1 VDHTATTPAGAT
13 DARNAPAEAGA
24 RPTALLPSTQLVR
37 ISAYW
42 LGLTAID
49 AAVGLYIGF
58 QLAYTNIRGDIPLG
72 AATALVTL
80 GGAVVAILVQ
90 PTVGAI
96 SDYAST
102 RWGRRKPFI
111 VVGSLLDLVF
121 LYGIATSNTLLMLAT
136 FVVLL
141 NFSTNI
147 ARGPFQGYVP
157 DLVAD
162 PQVGMASAMVGMMQI
177 IGNITGYA
185 LVSIAA
191 YYENRP
197 LAIAAV
203 AIVELVTMVSV
214 VQGVGKGQRPKP
226 REGKSWIAIARE
238 TWGTDI
244 LRERSYVWL
253 VASRLFFLM
262 AGGILF
268 AYVVIYMKNV
278 FGYEESGAG
287 AVNVAML
294 VVVAIGNLIAVVP
307 ASRLSDRIGRKPVI
321 YVACLIGAIGVAIT
335 AIAPHVAIAILGAG
349 LFGMS
354 AGMFLSVDWA
364 LMTDIIP
371 RISAGRYMGLSNV
384 ATGSAPLFASAVGA
398 VVFDLTSQL
407 AGDAIAPRAAFLV
420 AVFLYGVSALLLR
433 PVVEPRRGPDGA
445 ASRAVDLDPASSGAR
460 K

>member
-1 VDHTATTPAGAT
+1 VDDTATTPAGAT
-13 DARNAPAEAGA
+13 DARTAPAEAGA
-24 RPTALLPSTQLVR
+24 RPTTLLPFTQLVR

-58 QLAYTNIRGDIPLG
+58 QLAYTNIRGDVTLG
-72 AATALVTL
+72 VATALVTL

-96 SDYAST
+96 SDYAVS

-121 LYGIATSNTLLMLAT
+121 LFGIATSNTLLLLAT
-136 FVVLL
+136 FVILL

-162 PQVGMASAMVGMMQI
+162 SQVGMASAMVGMMQI

-185 LVSIAA
+185 LVSLAA
-191 YYENRP
+191 FLGSRP

-203 AIVELVTMVSV
+203 AIVELVTMASV
-214 VQGVGKGQRPKP
+214 VIGVGKGQAPKP
-226 REGKSWIAIARE
+226 REGKSWIDIARE

-253 VASRLFFLM
+253 VASRLFFMM

-268 AYVVIYMKNV
+268 AYVVIYLKNV
-278 FGYEESGAG
+278 FGYDESGAG
-287 AVNVAML
+287 AVNGAML
-294 VVVAIGNLIAVVP
+294 VVVAVGNLIAVVP

-321 YVACLIGAIGVAIT
+321 YLACLVGAIGVAIT
-335 AIAPHVAIAILGAG
+335 AFAPHIAIAILGAG

-354 AGMFLSVDWA
+354 AGTFLSVDWA

-384 ATGSAPLFASAVGA
+384 ATGSAPLFAAAVGGFVLDIA
-398 VVFDLTSQL
+398 AQL
-407 AGDAIAPRAAFLV
+407 GGDSIAPRAAFLV

-433 PVVEPRRGPDGA
+433 PVVEPRRGPGGA
-445 ASRAVDLDPASSGAR
+445 VARAEPHASSV
-460 K
+460 

>member
-1 VDHTATTPAGAT
+1 LTVDDLATPMPT
-13 DARNAPAEAGA
+13 DDVTETGA
-24 RPTALLPSTQLVR
+24 RPTVLLPFTQLAR

-49 AAVGLYIGF
+49 AAVSLYIGF
-58 QLAYTNIRGDIPLG
+58 QLAFTNIRGDVTLG

-90 PTVGAI
+90 PTVGAM
-96 SDYAST
+96 SDYAVT

-121 LYGIATSNTLLMLAT
+121 LFGIATSNTLLMLAA
-136 FVVLL
+136 FVILL
-141 NFSTNI
+141 QFSTNI

-162 PQVGMASAMVGMMQI
+162 AQVGMASALVGMMQI
-177 IGNITGYA
+177 IGNVTGYA
-185 LVSIAA
+185 LVSLAA
-191 YYENRP
+191 YLENRP

-203 AIVELVTMVSV
+203 AVVELVTMASV
-214 VQGVGKGQRPKP
+214 VLGVSKGQPPKP
-226 REGKSWIAIARE
+226 RKGKSWLSIARE
-238 TWGTDI
+238 TWGTDV

-268 AYVVIYMKNV
+268 AYVVIYLKNV
-278 FGYEESGAG
+278 FGYDESGAG

-294 VVVAIGNLIAVVP
+294 VVVVIGNLVAVVP

-321 YVACLIGAIGVAIT
+321 YFACLVGAVGVAIT
-335 AIAPHVAIAILGAG
+335 AFAPHVAVAILGAG

-384 ATGSAPLFASAVGA
+384 ATGSAPLFAAAVGG
-398 VVFDLTSQL
+398 VVLDISTKL
-407 AGDAIAPRAAFLV
+407 AGDAIAPRAAFIV
-420 AVFLYGVSALLLR
+420 AVALYGISALLLR
-433 PVVEPRRGPDGA
+433 PVVEPRRGRG
-445 ASRAVDLDPASSGAR
+445 VGTPAETGSPGPV
-460 K
+460 

>member
-1 VDHTATTPAGAT
+1 MDETPTMRAGAT
-13 DARNAPAEAGA
+13 DAGDAPSEAGA
-24 RPTALLPSTQLVR
+24 RPTSLLPFTQLAR

-58 QLAYTNIRGDIPLG
+58 QLAYTNIRGDVALG

-90 PTVGAI
+90 PTVGAM
-96 SDYAST
+96 SDYAVS

-111 VVGSLLDLVF
+111 VFGSLLDLVF
-121 LYGIATSNTLLMLAT
+121 LYGIATSNTLLMLAIS
-136 FVVLL
+136 VLL
-141 NFSTNI
+141 LNVSTNI

-162 PQVGMASAMVGMMQI
+162 AQVGMASAMVGMMQI
-177 IGNITGYA
+177 IGNVTGYA
-185 LVSIAA
+185 LISLAA
-191 YYENRP
+191 VFESRP

-214 VQGVGKGQRPKP
+214 VVGVGKGQAPKP
-226 REGKSWIAIARE
+226 REGKSWFAIARE

-268 AYVVIYMKNV
+268 AYVVIYLKNV
-278 FGYEESGAG
+278 FGYDESEAG
-287 AVNVAML
+287 AVNTAML
-294 VVVAIGNLIAVVP
+294 VVVVVGNLIAVVP
-307 ASRLSDRIGRKPVI
+307 ASRLSDRVGRKPVI
-321 YVACLIGAIGVAIT
+321 YGACLIGAVGVAIT
-335 AIAPHVAIAILGAG
+335 TLAPHVAIAILGAG

-354 AGMFLSVDWA
+354 AGTFLAVDWA

-371 RISAGRYMGLSNV
+371 RVSAGRYMGLSNV
-384 ATGSAPLFASAVGA
+384 ATGSAPLFAAAVGGFVLDIAARQGGNA
-398 VVFDLTSQL
+398 V
-407 AGDAIAPRAAFLV
+407 APRAAFLV

-433 PVVEPRRGPDGA
+433 PVVEPRRRSGGTVVPA
-445 ASRAVDLDPASSGAR
+445 APRAGSL
-460 K
+460 

>member
-1 VDHTATTPAGAT
+1 MGAVMVDEGAAIAAIDGGT
-13 DARNAPAEAGA
+13 GSSG
-24 RPTALLPSTQLVR
+24 RPTALLPFTQLAR

-49 AAVGLYIGF
+49 AAVSLFIGF
-58 QLAYTNIRGDIPLG
+58 QLAFTDIRGNIALG

-96 SDYAST
+96 SDYAVT

-121 LYGIATSNTLLMLAT
+121 LFGIATSNTLLMLAT
-136 FVVLL
+136 FVILL
-141 NFSTNI
+141 QFSTNI

-162 PQVGMASAMVGMMQI
+162 AQVGMASAMVGMMQI
-177 IGNITGYA
+177 IGNVTGYA
-185 LVSIAA
+185 LISLAA
-191 YYENRP
+191 IINNRP

-203 AIVELVTMVSV
+203 AIVELVAMVSV
-214 VQGVGKGQRPKP
+214 VWKVGKGQPAKP
-226 REGKSWIAIARE
+226 RQGRSWFSIARE
-238 TWGTDI
+238 TWGTDV
-244 LRERSYVWL
+244 LKERSYVWL

-268 AYVVIYMKNV
+268 AYVVIYLKNV
-278 FGYEESGAG
+278 FGYDESGAG
-287 AVNVAML
+287 SVNVAML
-294 VVVAIGNLIAVVP
+294 VVVVIGNLIAVVP
-307 ASRLSDRIGRKPVI
+307 ASRASDRIGRKPVI
-321 YVACLIGAIGVAIT
+321 YFACLVGAIGVAMT
-335 AIAPHVAIAILGAG
+335 AFAPHVAIAIAGAG

-384 ATGSAPLFASAVGA
+384 ATGSAPLFAAAVGG
-398 VVFDLTSQL
+398 VVLDLSTKL
-407 AGDAIAPRAAFLV
+407 AGEAVAPRAAFLV
-420 AVFLYGVSALLLR
+420 AVALYGISALLLR
-433 PVVEPRRGPDGA
+433 PVVEPRRGGA
-445 ASRAVDLDPASSGAR
+445 GGPGSRPAT
-460 K
+460 

>member
-1 VDHTATTPAGAT
+1 MVDDVAA
-13 DARNAPAEAGA
+13 APAIEDEGSSE
-24 RPTALLPSTQLVR
+24 RPTALLPFAQLAR

-49 AAVGLYIGF
+49 AAVSLFIGF
-58 QLAYTNIRGDIPLG
+58 QLAFTDIRGSIALG

-96 SDYAST
+96 SDYTVT

-121 LYGIATSNTLLMLAT
+121 LFGIATSNTLLMLAT
-136 FVVLL
+136 FVILL
-141 NFSTNI
+141 QFSTNI

-162 PQVGMASAMVGMMQI
+162 AQVGMASAMVGMMQI
-177 IGNITGYA
+177 IGNVTGYA
-185 LVSIAA
+185 LISLAA
-191 YYENRP
+191 VINNRP

-203 AIVELVTMVSV
+203 AVVELVAMVSV
-214 VQGVGKGQRPKP
+214 VWKVGAGQPAKP
-226 REGKSWIAIARE
+226 RQGRSWLSIARE
-238 TWGTDI
+238 TWGTDV
-244 LRERSYVWL
+244 LKERSYVWL

-268 AYVVIYMKNV
+268 AYVVVYLKNV
-278 FGYEESGAG
+278 FGYDESGAG
-287 AVNVAML
+287 GVNLAML
-294 VVVAIGNLIAVVP
+294 VVVVIGNLIAVVP
-307 ASRLSDRIGRKPVI
+307 ASRASDRIGRKPVI
-321 YVACLIGAIGVAIT
+321 YFACLVGAIGVAMT
-335 AIAPHVAIAILGAG
+335 AFAPHVAIAIAGAG
-349 LFGMS
+349 LFGVS

-384 ATGSAPLFASAVGA
+384 ATGSAPLFAAAVGGI
-398 VVFDLTSQL
+398 VLDLSTKL
-407 AGDAIAPRAAFLV
+407 AGQTVAPRATFIV
-420 AVFLYGVSALLLR
+420 AVALYGVSALLLR
-433 PVVEPRRGPDGA
+433 PVVEPRR
-445 ASRAVDLDPASSGAR
+445 SRAERGSRQAS
-460 K
+460 

>member
-1 VDHTATTPAGAT
+1 MDETATTPAGAT
-13 DARNAPAEAGA
+13 VARSAPAEAGA
-24 RPTALLPSTQLVR
+24 RPTALLPFTQLAR

-58 QLAYTNIRGDIPLG
+58 QLAFTSIRGDVGLG
-72 AATALVTL
+72 VATALVTL

-90 PTVGAI
+90 STVGAI
-96 SDYAST
+96 SDYVVT

-121 LYGIATSNTLLMLAT
+121 LFGIATSNTLLLLAT
-136 FVVLL
+136 FVILL

-162 PQVGMASAMVGMMQI
+162 SQVGMASAMVGMMQI

-185 LVSIAA
+185 LVSLAA
-191 YYENRP
+191 FLGNRP

-203 AIVELVTMVSV
+203 AIVELVTMASV
-214 VQGVGKGQRPKP
+214 VYGVGKGLPPRP
-226 REGKSWIAIARE
+226 REGKSWISIARE

-253 VASRLFFLM
+253 LASRLFFMM

-268 AYVVIYMKNV
+268 AYVVIYLKNV
-278 FGYEESGAG
+278 FGYDESGAG
-287 AVNVAML
+287 AANGAL
-294 VVVAIGNLIAVVP
+294 LAVVAVGNLIAVVP

-321 YVACLIGAIGVAIT
+321 YIACLGGAIGVAIT
-335 AIAPHVAIAILGAG
+335 ALAPHIAVAIVGAG
-349 LFGMS
+349 LFGTAS
-354 AGMFLSVDWA
+354 GTFLSVDWA

-384 ATGSAPLFASAVGA
+384 ATGSAPLFAAAVGGFVLDA
-398 VVFDLTSQL
+398 AARLG
-407 AGDAIAPRAAFLV
+407 GDAIAPRVAFLV
-420 AVFLYGVSALLLR
+420 AVFLYGVSGLLLR
-433 PVVEPRRGPDGA
+433 PVVEPQRGPRVA
-445 ASRAVDLDPASSGAR
+445 PPPARST
-460 K
+460 